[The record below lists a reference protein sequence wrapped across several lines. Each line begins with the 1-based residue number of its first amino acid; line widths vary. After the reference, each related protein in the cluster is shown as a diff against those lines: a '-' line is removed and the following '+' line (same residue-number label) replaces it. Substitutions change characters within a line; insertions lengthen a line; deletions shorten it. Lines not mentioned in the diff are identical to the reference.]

1 MKKEMI
7 LTLLCFASL
16 QAMAATQEVEL
27 KPTKIHGGG
36 ATFSGSVL
44 SGERKN
50 TVIITDK
57 DIEKKQYKNITEIF
71 EDSPLTIV
79 THTPAGPVVAL
90 RGSGEKTL
98 MRVKVLVDGNSMTS
112 IDESMGVIPFNSIPA
127 GSIKRIEI
135 IPGGGITLYG
145 SGSSSGVINIVTKMG
160 ELKNYGSVS
169 VSTGSFDTYKA
180 EITKGIRINR
190 YLFSN
195 LSLEAKKGKGYRDRE
210 QDKRINALLGLNIN
224 FHPKHRM
231 KIQGSHFQEDAE
243 GTNELYLTE
252 LQKNRRGAGDSFS
265 TIDSKRTALS
275 IDYEYSPTENWTLTA
290 NVNQSKFTRDI
301 SQDSHPYLTFL
312 PSIDLSF
319 YGVPQGYTAEMVS
332 VNTPMELKGNMEEKI
347 KGARIKS
354 EYRYAEQ
361 KGKFMFGAE
370 HSEHSLHRDMNM
382 EVKPFHP
389 FNSMSFLIHKEDDK
403 IFTEERLKDNPSLI
417 DLKSAFLSLLL
428 TPDTTPELNTE
439 KWHAARD
446 KFLYDKS
453 TDEKKKAYDM
463 AQNDMERLQA
473 LSDAWSENNGFM
485 NYHFSKFKVK
495 DFFDLK
501 EKDGKKG
508 IYYVFHESKQIEVIV
523 NGKPKKK
530 WITEKRPE
538 FMEVDENTILK
549 DIIAFANT
557 PNADPDLRVNTL
569 VQSKIDVKKKTD
581 SFYLHNSYPL
591 TEKLTVNAG
600 LRYEKAKYHGN
611 RKTQTIQ
618 RITGNAD
625 KKETQGAINL
635 YISVS
640 DVEYLKKDPRIN
652 WNANINAETQAKLK
666 ELKETGSTQ
675 IVMSQLF
682 RKEKREEE
690 NLGGEIGFDYKIND
704 SDLAYVK
711 YERAFN
717 SPLPNQLTNKT
728 YDPIHK
734 VKTYWESDLKTEK
747 MDNFEIGIR
756 GAWNEHITYGL
767 AGFLSTTYDEIVS
780 VVKDGNSHMSREWRF
795 INLDKTRRMGI
806 ELQSE
811 QVFDKWRLRQSLTYV
826 DPKVLSNDYKKQVA
840 KIAQEQSD
848 AMIDSH
854 EKIMRNNV
862 YPIRLNIA
870 AWKGKISEAEFQ
882 KLKPQIMA
890 LTDYGLEGK
899 ISQVEMNA
907 QLEKLL
913 EGLSNPAKKEIKET
927 VKARFTDRDIY
938 KERVEKQ
945 FREQYRTEGGSFIK
959 KGDRVPLAPKIKATF
974 GADYQFTNH
983 LKMGTNVTYVGN
995 YMTAEPSKGYE
1006 IVQVKVPSHLLT
1018 DFYGSYEFDS
1028 GFSVKFGINN
1038 VFNHKYYLRQD
1049 SRTATPAPGRT
1060 YSAGFSYRF

>member
-1 MKKEMI
+1 M
-7 LTLLCFASL
+7 
-16 QAMAATQEVEL
+16 
-27 KPTKIHGGG
+27 
-36 ATFSGSVL
+36 
-44 SGERKN
+44 
-50 TVIITDK
+50 
-57 DIEKKQYKNITEIF
+57 
-71 EDSPLTIV
+71 
-79 THTPAGPVVAL
+79 
-90 RGSGEKTL
+90 
-98 MRVKVLVDGNSMTS
+98 
-112 IDESMGVIPFNSIPA
+112 
-127 GSIKRIEI
+127 
-135 IPGGGITLYG
+135 
-145 SGSSSGVINIVTKMG
+145 
-160 ELKNYGSVS
+160 NYE
-169 VSTGSFDTYKA
+169 F
-180 EITKGIRINR
+180 
-190 YLFSN
+190 
-195 LSLEAKKGKGYRDRE
+195 
-210 QDKRINALLGLNIN
+210 
-224 FHPKHRM
+224 
-231 KIQGSHFQEDAE
+231 SHF
-243 GTNELYLTE
+243 
-252 LQKNRRGAGDSFS
+252 
-265 TIDSKRTALS
+265 
-275 IDYEYSPTENWTLTA
+275 
-290 NVNQSKFTRDI
+290 
-301 SQDSHPYLTFL
+301 
-312 PSIDLSF
+312 
-319 YGVPQGYTAEMVS
+319 
-332 VNTPMELKGNMEEKI
+332 KI
-347 KGARIKS
+347 KD
-354 EYRYAEQ
+354 Y
-361 KGKFMFGAE
+361 
-370 HSEHSLHRDMNM
+370 
-382 EVKPFHP
+382 
-389 FNSMSFLIHKEDDK
+389 
-403 IFTEERLKDNPSLI
+403 
-417 DLKSAFLSLLL
+417 
-428 TPDTTPELNTE
+428 
-439 KWHAARD
+439 
-446 KFLYDKS
+446 
-453 TDEKKKAYDM
+453 
-463 AQNDMERLQA
+463 
-473 LSDAWSENNGFM
+473 
-485 NYHFSKFKVK
+485 
-495 DFFDLK
+495 FDLV

-508 IYYVFHESKQIEVIV
+508 IYYIFREKKKVEITLP
-523 NGKPKKK
+523 NGKKRKK
-530 WITEKRPE
+530 TVTVERPE
-538 FMEVDENTILK
+538 FMEVNDESRLK
-549 DIIAFANT
+549 DILNFIQKDKV
-557 PNADPDLRVNTL
+557 DPSLTVNTL
-569 VQSKIDVKKKTD
+569 IQSKIDVKKKTD

-600 LRYEKAKYHGN
+600 LRYEKASYKGN
-611 RKTQTIQ
+611 RETQTIQ

-625 KKETQGAINL
+625 KKETQGAVNL

-854 EKIMRNNV
+854 EKVMTLL
-862 YPIRLNIA
+862 YPRSLETA

-890 LTDYGLEGK
+890 LTDHGLEGK

-913 EGLSNPAKKEIKET
+913 ESLPNLAKKEIKET

-959 KGDRVPLAPKIKATF
+959 KGDRIPLAPKIKATF

>member
-1 MKKEMI
+1 M
-7 LTLLCFASL
+7 LGFFASNSSNPRSG
-16 QAMAATQEVEL
+16 VEAD
-27 KPTKIHGGG
+27 KNSGGG
-36 ATFSGSVL
+36 ATYNGSVL

-50 TVIITDK
+50 TLIITDK

-145 SGSSSGVINIVTKMG
+145 SGSSSGVINIVIKMG

-301 SQDSHPYLTFL
+301 RQDSHPYLTFL

-389 FNSMSFLIHKEDDK
+389 FNSMAFLIHKEDDK
-403 IFTEERLKDNPSLI
+403 IFTEERLKESHE
-417 DLKSAFLSLLL
+417 LLNL
-428 TPDTTPELNTE
+428 TSGAIVDFVFSPEVLPELNQEKFKKQFLQFIYDRATE
-439 KWHAARD
+439 EEKKD
-446 KFLYDKS
+446 YDAHPEKGPMAFPHTYFGNIGRAGYLLGELKIS
-453 TDEKKKAYDM
+453 DFFTLIEKDEKKGINTISTVAEEYIDKFG
-463 AQNDMERLQA
+463 NKRIRFVNKHE
-473 LSDAWSENNGFM
+473 FM
-485 NYHFSKFKVK
+485 IVNPETKIKEIIHF
-495 DFFDLK
+495 L
-501 EKDGKKG
+501 KKG
-508 IYYVFHESKQIEVIV
+508 
-523 NGKPKKK
+523 
-530 WITEKRPE
+530 
-538 FMEVDENTILK
+538 D
-549 DIIAFANT
+549 
-557 PNADPDLRVNTL
+557 ADPDLRVNTL

-611 RKTQTIQ
+611 RETQTIQ
-618 RITGNAD
+618 RIIGNAD
-625 KKETQGAINL
+625 KKETQEAVNL

-652 WNANINAETQAKLK
+652 WSPGANPETQAKLK

-840 KIAQEQSD
+840 RIAQEQSD

-854 EKIMRNNV
+854 EKVMTLL
-862 YPIRLNIA
+862 YPRSLETA
-870 AWKGKISEAEFQ
+870 AWKGKIPEAEFQ

-890 LTDYGLEGK
+890 LTDHGLEGK

-913 EGLSNPAKKEIKET
+913 ESLPNLAKKEIKET

-959 KGDRVPLAPKIKATF
+959 KGDRIPLAPKIKATF

-1028 GFSVKFGINN
+1028 GFSIKFGINN

>member
-210 QDKRINALLGLNIN
+210 QDKRINALFGLNIN

-265 TIDSKRTALS
+265 TIDSKRTTLS

-301 SQDSHPYLTFL
+301 RQDSHPYLTFL

-361 KGKFMFGAE
+361 KGRFTFGAE

-389 FNSMSFLIHKEDDK
+389 FNSMAFLIHKEDDK
-403 IFTEERLKDNPSLI
+403 IFTEERLKNSHELMDINSVFLPFI
-417 DLKSAFLSLLL
+417 IEKNNTPTLK
-428 TPDTTPELNTE
+428 EE
-439 KWHAARD
+439 KINKW
-446 KFLYDKS
+446 KENFLYQKAS
-453 TDEKKKAYDM
+453 EEEKKAYD
-463 AQNDMERLQA
+463 AGGGIAA
-473 LSDAWSENNGFM
+473 LANSWYENQGIM
-485 NYHFSKFKVK
+485 NYEFSHFKIK
-495 DFFDLK
+495 DYFDLV

-508 IYYVFHESKQIEVIV
+508 IYYIFREKKKVEITLP
-523 NGKPKKK
+523 NGKKRKK
-530 WITEKRPE
+530 TVTVERPE
-538 FMEVDENTILK
+538 FMEVNDESRLK
-549 DIIAFANT
+549 DILNFIQKDKV
-557 PNADPDLRVNTL
+557 DPSLTVNTL
-569 VQSKIDVKKKTD
+569 IQSKIDVKKKTD

-611 RKTQTIQ
+611 RETQTIQ

-625 KKETQGAINL
+625 KKETQEAVNL

-652 WNANINAETQAKLK
+652 WSPGANPETQAKLK

-675 IVMSQLF
+675 VIMSQLF

-840 KIAQEQSD
+840 RIAQEQSD

-870 AWKGKISEAEFQ
+870 AGKGKIPEAEFQ

-959 KGDRVPLAPKIKATF
+959 KGDRIPLAPKIKATF

-983 LKMGTNVTYVGN
+983 LKMGTNITYVGN

>member
-1 MKKEMI
+1 M
-7 LTLLCFASL
+7 LGFFASNSSNPRSG
-16 QAMAATQEVEL
+16 VEAD
-27 KPTKIHGGG
+27 KNSGGG
-36 ATFSGSVL
+36 ATYNGSVL

-301 SQDSHPYLTFL
+301 RQDSHPYLTFL
-312 PSIDLSF
+312 PSTDLSF

-347 KGARIKS
+347 KGGRIKS

-370 HSEHSLHRDMNM
+370 HSDHSLHRDMNM

-403 IFTEERLKDNPSLI
+403 IFTEERLKNSHELMDINSVFLPFI
-417 DLKSAFLSLLL
+417 IEKNNTPTLK
-428 TPDTTPELNTE
+428 EE
-439 KWHAARD
+439 KINKW
-446 KFLYDKS
+446 KENFLYQKAS
-453 TDEKKKAYDM
+453 EEEKKAYD
-463 AQNDMERLQA
+463 AGGGIAA
-473 LSDAWSENNGFM
+473 LANSWYENQGIM
-485 NYHFSKFKVK
+485 NYEFSHFKIK
-495 DFFDLK
+495 DYFDLV

-508 IYYVFHESKQIEVIV
+508 IYYIFREKKKVEITLP
-523 NGKPKKK
+523 NGKKRKK
-530 WITEKRPE
+530 TVTVERPE
-538 FMEVDENTILK
+538 FMEVNDESRLK
-549 DIIAFANT
+549 DILNFVQKDKV
-557 PNADPDLRVNTL
+557 DPSLTVNTL
-569 VQSKIDVKKKTD
+569 IQSKIDVKKKTD

-611 RKTQTIQ
+611 RETQTIQ

-625 KKETQGAINL
+625 KKETQDAVNL

-862 YPIRLNIA
+862 YPIRLDIA

-890 LTDYGLEGK
+890 LTDHGLEGK

-959 KGDRVPLAPKIKATF
+959 KGDRIPLAPKIKATF

>member
-1 MKKEMI
+1 M
-7 LTLLCFASL
+7 LGFFASNSSNPRSG
-16 QAMAATQEVEL
+16 VEAD
-27 KPTKIHGGG
+27 KNSGGG
-36 ATFSGSVL
+36 ATYNGSVL

-50 TVIITDK
+50 TLIITDK

-301 SQDSHPYLTFL
+301 RQDSHPYLTFL

-347 KGARIKS
+347 KGGRIKS

-370 HSEHSLHRDMNM
+370 HSDHSLHRDMNM

-403 IFTEERLKDNPSLI
+403 IFTEERLKNSHELMDINSVFLPFI
-417 DLKSAFLSLLL
+417 IEKNNTPTLK
-428 TPDTTPELNTE
+428 EE
-439 KWHAARD
+439 KINKW
-446 KFLYDKS
+446 KENFLYQKAS
-453 TDEKKKAYDM
+453 EEEKKAYD
-463 AQNDMERLQA
+463 AGGGIAA
-473 LSDAWSENNGFM
+473 LANSWYENQGIM
-485 NYHFSKFKVK
+485 NYEFSHFKIK
-495 DFFDLK
+495 DYFDLV

-508 IYYVFHESKQIEVIV
+508 IYYIFREKKKVEITLP
-523 NGKPKKK
+523 NGKKRKK
-530 WITEKRPE
+530 TVTVERPE
-538 FMEVDENTILK
+538 FMEVNDESRLK
-549 DIIAFANT
+549 DILNFIQKDKV
-557 PNADPDLRVNTL
+557 DPSLTVNTL
-569 VQSKIDVKKKTD
+569 IQSKIDVKKKTD

-611 RKTQTIQ
+611 RETQTIQ

-625 KKETQGAINL
+625 KKETQDAVNL

-862 YPIRLNIA
+862 YPIRLDIA

-890 LTDYGLEGK
+890 LTDHGLEGK

-959 KGDRVPLAPKIKATF
+959 KGDRIPLAPKIKATF

>member
-1 MKKEMI
+1 M
-7 LTLLCFASL
+7 LGFFASNSSNPRSG
-16 QAMAATQEVEL
+16 VEAD
-27 KPTKIHGGG
+27 KNSGGG
-36 ATFSGSVL
+36 ATYNGSVL

-50 TVIITDK
+50 TLIITDK

-301 SQDSHPYLTFL
+301 RQDSHPYLTFL

-361 KGKFMFGAE
+361 KGKFTFGAE

-389 FNSMSFLIHKEDDK
+389 FNSMAFLIHKEDDK
-403 IFTEERLKDNPSLI
+403 IFTEERLKNSHELMDINSVFLPFIIEKDNTPT
-417 DLKSAFLSLLL
+417 LK
-428 TPDTTPELNTE
+428 EE
-439 KWHAARD
+439 KINKW
-446 KFLYDKS
+446 KENFLYQKAS
-453 TDEKKKAYDM
+453 EEEKKAYD
-463 AQNDMERLQA
+463 AGGGIAA
-473 LSDAWSENNGFM
+473 LANSWYENQGIM
-485 NYHFSKFKVK
+485 NYEFSHFKIK
-495 DFFDLK
+495 DYFDLV

-508 IYYVFHESKQIEVIV
+508 IYYIFREEKEVEITLP
-523 NGKPKKK
+523 NGKKRKK
-530 WITEKRPE
+530 TVTVERPE
-538 FMEVDENTILK
+538 FMEVNDESRLK
-549 DIIAFANT
+549 DILNFIQKDKV
-557 PNADPDLRVNTL
+557 DPSLTVNTL
-569 VQSKIDVKKKTD
+569 IQSKIDVKKKTD

-611 RKTQTIQ
+611 RETQTIQ
-618 RITGNAD
+618 RIIGNAD
-625 KKETQGAINL
+625 KKETQEAVNL

-840 KIAQEQSD
+840 RIAQEQSD

-862 YPIRLNIA
+862 YPIRLDIA
-870 AWKGKISEAEFQ
+870 AWKGKIPEAEFQ

-890 LTDYGLEGK
+890 LTDHGLEGK

-913 EGLSNPAKKEIKET
+913 ESLPNLAKKEIKET

-945 FREQYRTEGGSFIK
+945 FRKQYRTEGGSFIK
-959 KGDRVPLAPKIKATF
+959 KGDRIPLAPKIKATF

-1028 GFSVKFGINN
+1028 GFSIKFGINN